1 MKYSKKQIDDIIK
14 VKTDRLISEFGL
26 TKAKKIVSGIK
37 KNLLAESR
45 RRKNL

>member
-1 MKYSKKQIDDIIK
+1 MKYSKKQIDDI
-14 VKTDRLISEFGL
+14 VQRKTTGLISEFGL

-37 KNLLAESR
+37 KNLLAEGR